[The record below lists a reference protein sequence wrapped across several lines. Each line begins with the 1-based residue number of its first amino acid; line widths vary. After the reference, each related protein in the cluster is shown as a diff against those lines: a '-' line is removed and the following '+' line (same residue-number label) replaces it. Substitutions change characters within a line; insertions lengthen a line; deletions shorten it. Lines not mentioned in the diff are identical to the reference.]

1 MKITQLKAKDI
12 VIYKGK
18 LCSVLAVVRAPFM
31 NEHGTPQLASFVKL
45 APIIPFEP
53 DRFVR
58 VESDTTYN
66 DKPYVRDLK
75 NKFCTGLAFDEG
87 ENPADISALDITTP

>member
-1 MKITQLKAKDI
+1 MKTTELSAKDI

-31 NEHGTPQLASFVKL
+31 NANGVPQLASFVKL

-58 VESDTTYN
+58 VKSDAVYN
-66 DKPYVRDLK
+66 GQPYVRDLK
-75 NKFCTGLAFDEG
+75 NKFCTGLAFDDG
-87 ENPADISALDITTP
+87 ENPADTSALDITTP